1 LGLGAGE
8 DLGLGMLAGAAASG
22 EEEMAGEEGIAPP
35 PPRCGVCV
43 YVACVPLS
51 GRSTPAGLAGLDGCL
66 PPPPLLSGAPLL
78 MLGDAS
84 KSAAAN
90 VSKKKKKG
98 KPFASVFV
106 LL

>member
-22 EEEMAGEEGIAPP
+22 EEEIAPP

-43 YVACVPLS
+43 RVACVPLS
-51 GRSTPAGLAGLDGCL
+51 GRSTPAGLAGLDACL

-90 VSKKKKKG
+90 VSKKKKRQA
-98 KPFASVFV
+98 FCVSLCTFV
-106 LL
+106 PV